1 MDGYDLSEFFAD
13 DNVSFV
19 HTFAAHTQTIPSLQ
33 DSFLAAVSASTR
45 LNSSAK
51 KILQTVTVTRDSLVF
66 KMLFSIPVRTVG
78 TKSTIT
84 LSEHDL
90 RDRWNGSIASS
101 VVKTPD
107 PRSVLI
113 DFFGNIG
120 AFNTPQFLSTVS
132 GLVTVF
138 NSKQAVKLVRNMT
151 TLSDVTGNGKLTQP
165 NSPEEMRAFMTSRG
179 WNTSGPQ
186 DRSQSWIAFVPN
198 GLNND
203 FNNDQRIFEKV
214 SNHLAAMN
222 GCWLVNIASA
232 KKCKV
237 KTVTCNLASL
247 IHFAS
252 SPFDDCESCAD
263 FLGIAD
269 PVAQSSGAGNNW
281 GSQNCPSM
289 SLNHS
294 NSINI
299 SSLRIKAPLKGNYN
313 NAGEKKVTFFPNLY
327 PSVTVG
333 DPDPAKSPCT
343 LNNNKSTDSCAGPA
357 GSACDSLLFNV
368 EPGTTL
374 KCVNGDFWL
383 AMADV
388 FPSSF
393 MPLAQGS
400 SLDSW
405 LSFFFIFLP
414 FVVVIFFVIL
424 IIKYNLN

>member
-19 HTFAAHTQTIPSLQ
+19 HNFAAHTQTIPSLQ
-33 DSFLAAVSASTR
+33 DSFYNLVDLSTR
-45 LNSSAK
+45 LNPDAK
-51 KILQTVTVTRDSLVF
+51 KILKTVTVSRDPLVF
-66 KMLFSIPVRTVG
+66 KMLFSIPVRTIA
-78 TKSTIT
+78 TKSTVT

-90 RDRWNGSIASS
+90 RDRWNGSVASA
-101 VVKTPD
+101 VVKEPD

-120 AFNTPQFLSTVS
+120 AFNTPQFLGTVS
-132 GLVTVF
+132 NLIAFF
-138 NSKQAVKLVRNMT
+138 NSKQAVKMVRNMAL
-151 TLSDVTGNGKLTQP
+151 LSDVTGNGKLAQP
-165 NSPEEMRAFMTSRG
+165 KSPEEMRAFITSRG
-179 WNTSGPQ
+179 WNIEGAQ

-198 GLNND
+198 GVNND
-203 FNNDQRIFEKV
+203 FDSDQRIFEKV

-222 GCWLVNIASA
+222 GCWLVNIASG

-237 KTVTCNLASL
+237 KAVTCNKASL
-247 IHFAS
+247 IHFGS

-269 PVAQSSGAGNNW
+269 PVAQASGAGNNW

-299 SSLRIKAPLKGNYN
+299 SSLRLNAPLKGNYN
-313 NAGEKKVTFFPNLY
+313 NASAKKVTFFPNLY
-327 PSVTVG
+327 PGVSVG

-343 LNNNKSTDSCAGPA
+343 LNNNKSTDSCAGPN

-388 FPSSF
+388 FPTSF
-393 MPLAQGS
+393 KPPAQH
-400 SLDSW
+400 SW
-405 LSFFFIFLP
+405 LSFFFIFLA
-414 FVVVIFFVIL
+414 FVVVIFFVGL